1 MTLVAALGFG
11 DIPPHAFAEAFN
23 LIGESGWLA
32 FNIKDEFCSEN
43 DQTGFS
49 KLIQD
54 MMESGILDMKSKKH
68 YVHRLCQDGTPLEY
82 YAIVGKKQDDIP
94 ASLFSN

>member
-1 MTLVAALGFG
+1 MKSRRLRSRIASQNIA
-11 DIPPHAFAEAFN
+11 P
-23 LIGESGWLA
+23 
-32 FNIKDEFCSEN
+32 IKDEFCSEK

-54 MMESGILDMKSKKH
+54 MTGSGVWDIKSKKH

-82 YAIVGKKQDDIP
+82 YAIVGKKQEDIP
-94 ASLFSN
+94 NSMVSN